1 MKIPTT
7 IQLTKIQFK
16 QLKKKS
22 SETGN
27 SVSSIIRQ
35 AIEEYLCIDHNQQ
48 QKDAFYEIKE
58 HNNESC
64 QTTSSFGRRDA

>member
-7 IQLTKIQFK
+7 IQLTEIQFK

-35 AIEEYLCIDHNQQ
+35 AIEDYLGIDHNQH
-48 QKDAFYEIKE
+48 EIKE
-58 HNNESC
+58 RNNESC
-64 QTTSSFGRRDA
+64 PTTSPFGRRDA